1 MGNCIQDMNANC
13 NLGYNANIHNMEI
26 RKRIATGGK
35 AWAGCNTTTKTV
47 TVMYMSTIA
56 THEYAG

>member
-1 MGNCIQDMNANC
+1 MNANC